1 MNLMT
6 GNGRPYKTGE
16 KCNTQS
22 QGCQKLFFDTFSA
35 AIRLCAEGISPQ
47 TAGCQFR
54 FLPSE
59 KPEGAPGF
67 SIARCAPVL
76 FKLVVSG

>member
-6 GNGRPYKTGE
+6 GNGRPCKTGE

-22 QGCQKLFFDTFSA
+22 QGCQKLFFDIFSA
-35 AIRLCAEGISPQ
+35 AIRLCAEEISPQ

-67 SIARCAPVL
+67 SIARYAPAL
-76 FKLVVSG
+76 LRTVVSG